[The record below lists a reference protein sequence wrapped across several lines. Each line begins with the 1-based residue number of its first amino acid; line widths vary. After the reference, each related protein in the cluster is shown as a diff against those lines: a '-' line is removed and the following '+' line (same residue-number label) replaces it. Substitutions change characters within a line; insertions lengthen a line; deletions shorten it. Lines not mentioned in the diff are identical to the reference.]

1 MTETKISKELRNA
14 KCDPKRKWLYTY
26 TAWLLEN
33 PKDKAKIQRRLNV
46 CFGQSKGYFAKYYRE
61 LDERTKNKNNKS
73 AYNVDYIRE
82 ARKVY
87 RLYADKKLSQKS
99 IRIIKREINGN

>member
-33 PKDKAKIQRRLNV
+33 PEDKAKIQRRLNV
-46 CFGQSKGYFAKYYRE
+46 VFAQSKRYFKNYYHDVDYRYNHKHP
-61 LDERTKNKNNKS
+61 RTN
-73 AYNVDYIRE
+73 YNVDYERN

-99 IRIIKREINGN
+99 VRLIKREINGN